1 MMIRCRR
8 TAKLTPVST
17 SSLGVTGVIQAF
29 VYDTILHREEMA
41 VKGVDVLF
49 CGPTEV
55 TMIQNKVRTVLRAK
69 GILFTELPIGRFVT
83 YAETDVPD
91 NEVLR
96 SAAVDLIMRNN
107 NTHSGRCLSGDRVVL
122 AIDTQVFYQTN
133 LTCDR
138 KTNSDGFIGVLLH
151 RPTKGA
157 FGFSVRIVR
166 QRNDINDLTT
176 ASAGGVFTES
186 FCAGESELL
195 GKGCY
200 CTEAANC
207 CQSESFG
214 TGASIHIGSFFTG

>member
-1 MMIRCRR
+1 MTR
-8 TAKLTPVST
+8 
-17 SSLGVTGVIQAF
+17 VIQTF
-29 VYDTILHREEMA
+29 VHNTILNSEK
-41 VKGVDVLF
+41 VTIKGVDVLF

-69 GILFTELPIGRFVT
+69 RVLL
-83 YAETDVPD
+83 AEFSACSLVSYTKTDIPD
-91 NEVLR
+91 NEVFR
-96 SAAVDLIMRNN
+96 SAAINLIMRNN
-107 NTHSGRCLSGDRVVL
+107 NTHSRRGLSGDRVVF
-122 AIDTQVFYQTN
+122 AVDTQVFYQTN

-151 RPTKGA
+151 GPTKGA
-157 FGFSVRIVR
+157 FCFSVRIVR
-166 QRNDINDLTT
+166 QRSDINDLTA

-186 FCAGESELL
+186 FCARESEQL

-214 TGASIHIGSFFTG
+214 TGAVMHMGSFFTG